1 MNGTSTYDVLVI
13 VGVIYDMAWSQ
24 RDYLISMFNA
34 SKGYYD
40 RARPVLNTIIKRRM
54 GLTIDVVVC
63 HVIALRTMKHHIK
76 TGFGIPE

>member
-1 MNGTSTYDVLVI
+1 
-13 VGVIYDMAWSQ
+13 
-24 RDYLISMFNA
+24 MFNA

-54 GLTIDVVVC
+54 GLTTDVVVC